1 MVEERRLNQTVCTQI
16 KLIYIR
22 TMIVLWVTGHM
33 EYGRQ
38 YIMLGRQRPQE
49 GSHSMDFDQQMIC
62 TVILNL
68 VSGQENL
75 SIQCQ
80 SLPLCFSPVCHVFCL
95 TNLFLSQLTCFSLS
109 VIHIWP
115 NSTIT
120 LPCPISTYWVT
131 IFLSQLMCFSVY
143 NPYLANQCHN

>member
-1 MVEERRLNQTVCTQI
+1 
-16 KLIYIR
+16 
-22 TMIVLWVTGHM
+22 MIVLRVTGHM
-33 EYGRQ
+33 GYGRQ

-80 SLPLCFSPVCHVFCL
+80 SLPSCFSPVCHVFCL
-95 TNLFLSQLTCFSLS
+95 TNLHISLPVNMLLS
-109 VIHIWP
+109 V
-115 NSTIT
+115 
-120 LPCPISTYWVT
+120 YD
-131 IFLSQLMCFSVY
+131 
-143 NPYLANQCHN
+143 PYLAKQHHNFALSYINLLGDHISLLADVFLCLQSISGQSMP